1 MAGRPR
7 GAEAR
12 TEEIKVRM
20 TAPGK
25 ALAMKAARPLSLSD
39 YVRGL
44 IAEDIKR
51 KGLR

>member
-12 TEEIKVRM
+12 NAEIKIRM
-20 TAPGK
+20 TETGK
-25 ALAMKAARPLSLSD
+25 ALAVKAARPLSLSD

-44 IAEDIKR
+44 IAADIRK
-51 KGLR
+51 KGL